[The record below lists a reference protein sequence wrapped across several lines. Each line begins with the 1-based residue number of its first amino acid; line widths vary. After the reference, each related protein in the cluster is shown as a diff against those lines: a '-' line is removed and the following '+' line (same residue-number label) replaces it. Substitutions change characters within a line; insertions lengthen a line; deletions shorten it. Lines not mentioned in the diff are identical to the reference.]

1 MLPSDYFREYTV
13 FHRIM
18 LRTSLLCIVMLSA
31 PYIGAQVH
39 PEGQSVPTAVEG
51 TPSVPSLADAQ
62 DLVTRGRLAEAQRE
76 LDSLTLQQPEPAGAE
91 RLRGFVF
98 YQQNRFSEA
107 EASFAKAVQQ
117 NASDLESMQ
126 MRGVVLYRMGK
137 SAEAIPLLER
147 ARISVPDANI
157 DPEYVLGACYL
168 SVGRYDEARR
178 AFAAQYDFPP
188 DSASAYLITAR
199 MLFHHEMT
207 QQADDAA
214 RKAVQINPRLPLA
227 HRLLGEIALAK
238 GDYPAAIAEL
248 QKERELNPLDG
259 ELYNRLGDAF
269 IRQGQYREAQQA
281 LDRAILLEPNATGP
295 YILLGKVLL
304 KQQEPVMA
312 VMYLERAVQMDPA
325 NYMIHG
331 LLAQAYRIAGRKDEA
346 IRELQM
352 AGKLQSGSGS
362 KTGAPDAQQ

>member
-1 MLPSDYFREYTV
+1 MLSSDYFWEYTV

-18 LRTSLLCIVMLSA
+18 LQILLLCIVLLFV
-31 PYIGAQVH
+31 PYSKAQSK
-39 PEGQSVPTAVEG
+39 EQPTP
-51 TPSVPSLADAQ
+51 TPAEVTPTLANAQ

-76 LDSLTLQQPEPAGAE
+76 LDSLALQKPEPVGAE
-91 RLRGFVF
+91 RLRGFVY

-107 EASFAKAVQQ
+107 EASFAKAAQQ
-117 NASDLESMQ
+117 DSTDLESLQ
-126 MRGVVLYRMGK
+126 MHGVVLYRMGK

-147 ARISVPDANI
+147 ARVLVPGANI
-157 DPEYVLGACYL
+157 DPEYVLGVCYL
-168 SVGRYDEARR
+168 SVGRYDDARR
-178 AFAAQYDFPP
+178 AFAAQYNFPA
-188 DSASAYLITAR
+188 DSAPAYLITAR

-207 QQADDAA
+207 QQANEAA
-214 RKAVQINPRLPLA
+214 HKAVQIDPRLPLA
-227 HRLLGEIALAK
+227 HRLLGEIALAQ
-238 GDYPAAIAEL
+238 GNYPTAIAEL

-269 IRQGQYREAQQA
+269 IRQSEYREAQQA

-312 VMYLERAVQMDPA
+312 IMYLERAVQMDPA

-346 IRELQM
+346 IRELQT
-352 AGKLQSGSGS
+352 AGRLQSGSEA
-362 KTGAPDAQQ
+362 KPGATDAHQ

>member
-1 MLPSDYFREYTV
+1 
-13 FHRIM
+13 M
-18 LRTSLLCIVMLSA
+18 LRTSLLCIVVLAAVSSVA
-31 PYIGAQVH
+31 
-39 PEGQSVPTAVEG
+39 QSVATKQAASQATPT
-51 TPSVPSLADAQ
+51 LADAQ
-62 DLVTRGRLAEAQRE
+62 DLVTRGRLVEAQRE
-76 LDSLTLQQPEPAGAE
+76 LDLLMLQKPEPVGLE
-91 RLRGFVF
+91 RLRGFVY
-98 YQQNRFSEA
+98 YQQNKFSDA
-107 EASFAKAVQQ
+107 EAAFAKAAQQ
-117 NASDLESMQ
+117 DSADLESLQ

-137 SAEAIPLLER
+137 SAEAIPLLEQ
-147 ARISVPDANI
+147 AHVLVPGANV

-168 SVGRYDEARR
+168 LVGRYDDARH
-178 AFAAQYDFPP
+178 AFAAQYNFPF
-188 DSASAYLITAR
+188 DSAPAYLITAR
-199 MLFHHEMT
+199 MLFHLEMR
-207 QQADDAA
+207 QQAEEAA
-214 RKAVQINPRLPLA
+214 HKAVQIDPRLPLA
-227 HRLLGEIALAK
+227 HRLLGEISLAQ

-269 IRQGQYREAQQA
+269 IRQGQYSEAQQA

-312 VMYLERAVQMDPA
+312 TMYLERAVQMDPA

-352 AGKLQSGSGS
+352 AGKLQSGNGTKPSVTDV
-362 KTGAPDAQQ
+362 KQ